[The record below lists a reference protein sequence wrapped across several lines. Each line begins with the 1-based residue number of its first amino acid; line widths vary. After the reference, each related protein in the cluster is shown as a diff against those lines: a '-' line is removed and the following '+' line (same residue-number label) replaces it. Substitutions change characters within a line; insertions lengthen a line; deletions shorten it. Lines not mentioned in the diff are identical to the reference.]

1 MPPKTKNKPTTA
13 AAATQLV
20 EIGYHGAGAVAAGG
34 GAV

>member
-1 MPPKTKNKPTTA
+1 MPPKTKNKPTA
-13 AAATQLV
+13 AAATQPV